1 MSNDGSKFK
10 AKTQE
15 RLHLRE
21 KFLKLYSSQD
31 KKEKP
36 SEMTMK
42 ALSVGVFWPN
52 QYKKWESGLEFS
64 ETSHKNAVFSAG

>member
-42 ALSVGVFWPN
+42 ALSVGVF
-52 QYKKWESGLEFS
+52 
-64 ETSHKNAVFSAG
+64 